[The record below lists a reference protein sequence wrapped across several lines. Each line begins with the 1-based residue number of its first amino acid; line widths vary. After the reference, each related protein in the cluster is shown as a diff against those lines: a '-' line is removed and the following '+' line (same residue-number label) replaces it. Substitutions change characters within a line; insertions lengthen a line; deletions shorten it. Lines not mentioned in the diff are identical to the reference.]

1 MRSQFL
7 FCFVF
12 FFFLRKAIDQKII
25 FLQCGVICSSKSLFF
40 LFTFISYL
48 IPFLFFLRADLT
60 KNSWF
65 QVPTHFSFAA
75 SSLRSSSVKWDGR
88 NFYWGQWFL
97 LLIAYN
103 LALKCANPNGIFDVT
118 VFYKLWVTENVDGL
132 QHTFP
137 GSSLLT
143 LRTRCLNTS
152 LTGKGIRQWINQSF
166 NHTLFNFICQFTVI
180 RENNNIEKLSL
191 KIWTARSLDHLKS
204 CGQWSRW
211 PKTFYKIQ
219 LNKRY

>member
-1 MRSQFL
+1 MAQ
-7 FCFVF
+7 FCFIVKTPPCCASVWRHLSTLLSISAISLPSMGEKYIEIAHELKGNKKRKVLFLSFNEVAVFVLFLF

-25 FLQCGVICSSKSLFF
+25 FLQCGVICSSKSFFF

-60 KNSWF
+60 INSWF

-103 LALKCANPNGIFDVT
+103 LALKCANPNWIFDVT
-118 VFYKLWVTENVDGL
+118 VF
-132 QHTFP
+132 
-137 GSSLLT
+137 
-143 LRTRCLNTS
+143 
-152 LTGKGIRQWINQSF
+152 
-166 NHTLFNFICQFTVI
+166 
-180 RENNNIEKLSL
+180 
-191 KIWTARSLDHLKS
+191 
-204 CGQWSRW
+204 
-211 PKTFYKIQ
+211 
-219 LNKRY
+219 